1 MNLSF
6 AFAVDHAVWSLQL
19 LQVEVMLTAVA
30 MHAVSERTQAVAQ
43 VLGELMHIWANLGIG
58 CCSRMMRWWLY

>member
-1 MNLSF
+1 MNLSL
-6 AFAVDHAVWSLQL
+6 AFAVDHVVWSLQL

-43 VLGELMHIWANLGIG
+43 VLRELMHI
-58 CCSRMMRWWLY
+58 